1 MRVSIK
7 EAIKKDHV
15 IKVVG
20 TLILVYSFL
29 LAVNLGFGIT
39 VTKGKIYHERNYFIA
54 NLQVFILF
62 ITLTVAIIRFLWLK
76 NKSHDDK

>member
-1 MRVSIK
+1 MKRLFKNDS
-7 EAIKKDHV
+7 V
-15 IKVVG
+15 IESCIMFFFID
-20 TLILVYSFL
+20 LILLVL
-29 LAVNLGFGIT
+29 NLGFGIT

-62 ITLTVAIIRFLWLK
+62 ITLTVAIIRFLRLK